1 MPTIL
6 NQYTPEQQRRLKL
19 APFAVFEAIAGAD
32 GIIESKERQDFIDH
46 IKTYDTKEHPL
57 AHAVMEAIGEEPA
70 EMMKILGE
78 STNDPSSLYHLST
91 TMEAAWQTPEV
102 EEFREDLFN
111 LGLALTGAFPTLTAS
126 ETMALSG
133 LAVLLETAIED
144 HPARSDRLS
153 PVVAQLR
160 DIEMGASTN

>member
-78 STNDPSSLYHLST
+78 STNDSSSLYHLST
-91 TMEAAWQTPEV
+91 TMEAAEPPS
-102 EEFREDLFN
+102 
-111 LGLALTGAFPTLTAS
+111 GAPMAGSPDAVVARNRVLPSRSRLAS
-126 ETMALSG
+126 EG
-133 LAVLLETAIED
+133 N
-144 HPARSDRLS
+144 
-153 PVVAQLR
+153 VAN
-160 DIEMGASTN
+160 TT